1 MAVSGSAPAFV
12 EHDHDHDHC
21 LSDALDRAVSICA
34 KRGARLTELRRQ
46 VLELVWAGHKPL
58 GAYEI
63 LDALRD
69 ARGSAAPPTVY
80 RALDFLL
87 NHGLIH
93 RIESLNAYVGCTA
106 PELPHGGQFLI
117 CRSCGATAELND
129 LRIDAA
135 ISERAT
141 AAGFSIQNRTI
152 EVDGI
157 CPHCQ
162 TRNTPN
168 P

>member
-1 MAVSGSAPAFV
+1 MAVNGSAPAFV

-129 LRIDAA
+129 PRIDSA

-162 TRNTPN
+162 EKE
-168 P
+168 